1 MGGYLPVK
9 PLERLSLNILRYAE
23 PLCNPALHYRSNWMF
38 WMRNGSVKQTLE
50 RPTPIVGHRSDHC
63 KQGLLIS
70 LSPPVVWFSAWMR
83 SISPRYGFWAGSWVH
98 KRAWNAPER
107 HVLRRR
113 IWLAWHA
120 WAWIASSRH
129 YTWAWLALSK
139 HCVCW
144 NSQLNLFVLNSLLNS
159 CMFKLKY
166 KYTHINLQIL
176 LILQSKIKVPQ
187 GC

>member
-1 MGGYLPVK
+1 MVIWKSWAVICRLNRRNDLVWISYVMQNRYVILPCIIV
-9 PLERLSLNILRYAE
+9 PTGCFVWER
-23 PLCNPALHYRSNWMF
+23 F
-38 WMRNGSVKQTLE
+38 FQTLE
-50 RPTPIVGHRSDHC
+50 RPTPIVGHRSDDC

-70 LSPPVVWFSAWMR
+70 LSPQVVWFSAWMR
-83 SISPRYGFWAGSWVH
+83 SISPRYGFLAGSWVH

-120 WAWIASSRH
+120 WAWIASSRR

-144 NSQLNLFVLNSLLNS
+144 NSQLNLFESPCS
-159 CMFKLKY
+159 CMFQCKY
-166 KYTHINLQIL
+166 K
-176 LILQSKIKVPQ
+176 
-187 GC
+187 